1 MTFYQC
7 RAVWFQ
13 SPILVKDSETPICIF
28 FLPAK
33 DSDTPMCTPVPKV
46 LTSSLK
52 NNLVL
57 PNDLRVLTSFWDLN
71 LLPSSTKTPREL
83 RVRIKVTR
91 QIQTRIHS
99 SWFPFHVSRVVIHA
113 HTCGTITLAEIG
125 SFHFMLG
132 RLIVMQPHLCF
143 VAGALCTCVRAQI
156 FVTDQ

>member
-7 RAVWFQ
+7 RVVWFQ
-13 SPILVKDSETPICIF
+13 SSIRVKDSETPMWTF

-46 LTSSLK
+46 LASSLK

-57 PNDLRVLTSFWDLN
+57 PNDLRVLTPFWDLN
-71 LLPSSTKTPREL
+71 LLPSSTKTSREL
-83 RVRIKVTR
+83 TIRITVR
-91 QIQTRIHS
+91 QINTNTNTLKLISLSCIEIRDTRT
-99 SWFPFHVSRVVIHA
+99 HVWNDNV
-113 HTCGTITLAEIG
+113 CQNW
-125 SFHFMLG
+125 SFHFMLV

-156 FVTDQ
+156 FVTD